1 MNYYLQTGGD
11 GYFSI
16 QSYLASGESYIQ
28 IPKYVSTSGTAY
40 SLRDCL
46 DFRPSR
52 APASSLTGSYSTS
65 VPAFILGYTN
75 APGGSWPYYSSGT
88 GGILLPNDLAI
99 FSGSYNY
106 YLGRNDK
113 LVLSKDKSFNIIQ
126 GAPSINPIY
135 PSEPD
140 GSLVIAKLTHDP
152 YTGYIPTEAPN
163 GFVSNL
169 SIQKVK
175 HKTALS

>member
-1 MNYYLQTGGD
+1 MIQNIFFTHCT
-11 GYFSI
+11 YF
-16 QSYLASGESYIQ
+16 
-28 IPKYVSTSGTAY
+28 
-40 SLRDCL
+40 
-46 DFRPSR
+46 
-52 APASSLTGSYSTS
+52 
-65 VPAFILGYTN
+65 
-75 APGGSWPYYSSGT
+75 
-88 GGILLPNDLAI
+88 LLPNDLAI

-175 HKTALS
+175 HKLSGSHVRKRREISVFFVACMYMCMYVRI